1 MRLGILIP
9 KKYLPLAVSRNS
21 LRRNIRAIFRSQHVN
36 YSLLVKLMSKIE
48 AEKNINA
55 ILIPEWKSLLDQ
67 LKNSISDYKI
77 V

>member
-21 LRRNIRAIFRSQHVN
+21 LRRNIRAIFRSQHAN
-36 YSLLVKLMSKIE
+36 YLLLVRLMSKIE
-48 AEKNINA
+48 AEKKTINA

-67 LKNSISDYKI
+67 LKKQH
-77 V
+77 

>member
-36 YSLLVKLMSKIE
+36 YSLLVKLIGKIE
-48 AEKNINA
+48 DEKKNINA

-67 LKNSISDYKI
+67 LKKQH
-77 V
+77 